1 MTQARFFELN
11 TCYLKA
17 HDLCMIHH
25 APDKVR
31 HIDYMLSWGT
41 QLGPLYPGDLEHAR
55 IFMVPEYGMGL
66 GGLVSNTCGHLI
78 VSTPIKDVINAQ
90 VEDPRQLE
98 ILRVAI
104 CDHKKRLVNDG
115 YWYINPIGSLDCL
128 DQIKSSI
135 ERDDDG
141 EVISVE
147 KKVLSLR
154 GIDQKKP
161 LFRIKESRDSYIIR
175 HDLLMAIKDLN
186 LPVPNIYAEE
196 LEVTGAAE

>member
-1 MTQARFFELN
+1 MSKVRFFELN
-11 TCYLKA
+11 TCYLKV
-17 HDLCMIHH
+17 HELCMIHH

-31 HIDYMLSWGT
+31 HIDYMLSWGKK
-41 QLGPLYPGDLEHAR
+41 LGPLYPGDLDDAR

-78 VSTPIKDVINAQ
+78 VSTPVKDVISEWF
-90 VEDPRQLE
+90 EDQQMLE

-104 CDHKKRLVNDG
+104 CDHKQRLADDG

-128 DQIKSSI
+128 DQKKSLI
-135 ERDDDG
+135 ERDEEG

-147 KKVLSLR
+147 KKVLSLH

-175 HDLLMAIKDLN
+175 HDLLMAIKALN
-186 LPVPNIYAEE
+186 LPIPNIYVEE
-196 LEVTGAAE
+196 LEVTGAPA